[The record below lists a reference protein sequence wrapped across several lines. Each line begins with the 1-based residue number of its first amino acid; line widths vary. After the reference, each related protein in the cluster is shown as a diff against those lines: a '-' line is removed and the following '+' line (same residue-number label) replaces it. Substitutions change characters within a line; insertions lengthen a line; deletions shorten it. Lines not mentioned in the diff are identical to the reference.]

1 MKPLFQIRDPTHP
14 CIKPQLFSKIT
25 KAAGICTS
33 GSCPTQSFQMADIRE
48 QAGSIKIKRHKKD
61 GIVYDDPIPQSYII
75 KNALY
80 SIFPPYPE

>member
-1 MKPLFQIRDPTHP
+1 MKLLSSDSDPYPP
-14 CIKPQLFSKIT
+14 CIKPHLFAKIT
-25 KAAGICTS
+25 KVAGLCTP
-33 GSCPTQSFQMADIRE
+33 GSCSTQSFQMADIRE